1 MNDTGATRRA
11 DAMTS
16 VERRAAAGLA
26 AIMASRM
33 LGLFLILPI
42 FALYAPELSGATPTL
57 IGLAIGAYG
66 LSQALLQIPM
76 GAASDRWGR
85 QPVIVAG
92 LLLFVAGSAV
102 AALSE
107 HIYGV
112 IAGRLLQGA
121 GAISAAVMA
130 LAADLTRESQRTKIM
145 ASLGVSIGGSFMLAM
160 VLGPLLAGW
169 IGLSGVFWSMALL
182 AVAAIAARASQGLV
196 VGVDRSQVMIRQAS
210 RRNRAAIKAGR
221 VRLMHAPVE
230 RLAIGD
236 GRFDAA
242 LAVNTVGMWPDPA
255 ARLREIARLLRPGG
269 RIALVSQPRCPGATA
284 ATSAAAAHE
293 LSGLLTEAGFAHL
306 RTETLDLNPPA
317 VCVLGRVPGADIDPP
332 SPIAH

>member
-1 MNDTGATRRA
+1 MDRVLDRINQWWGPRGRMAQFHYPTGF
-11 DAMTS
+11 
-16 VERRAAAGLA
+16 G
-26 AIMASRM
+26 
-33 LGLFLILPI
+33 
-42 FALYAPELSGATPTL
+42 
-57 IGLAIGAYG
+57 
-66 LSQALLQIPM
+66 
-76 GAASDRWGR
+76 GR
-85 QPVIVAG
+85 V
-92 LLLFVAGSAV
+92 
-102 AALSE
+102 
-107 HIYGV
+107 
-112 IAGRLLQGA
+112 
-121 GAISAAVMA
+121 
-130 LAADLTRESQRTKIM
+130 
-145 ASLGVSIGGSFMLAM
+145 
-160 VLGPLLAGW
+160 AGW
-169 IGLSGVFWSMALL
+169 IMGRRPSNVRRNRWAVQLLDVQPTDRVIEIGCGPGV